1 MVNAPRTEPSL
12 RDLEAPALTEQHI
25 VRRDPDILENN
36 LGVAVR
42 LASDDW
48 RD

>member
-1 MVNAPRTEPSL
+1 MRPGPSRPCAISKPRP
-12 RDLEAPALTEQHI
+12 LTEQHI

>member
-1 MVNAPRTEPSL
+1 MVDAPRTESSL
-12 RDLEAPALTEQHI
+12 RDLEASALTEQHI
-25 VRRDPDILENN
+25 VGWNPDILENN